1 MDTLSSYGTNLAS
14 VLTVAALGG
23 IAWCAKNKCKHS
35 KCALDSGCL
44 KIEADDEARRSTL
57 RAEVLRE
64 LRSEGL
70 IPPRR
75 QTGET
80 EV

>member
-14 VLTVAALGG
+14 ILTVAALGG

-44 KIEADDEARRSTL
+44 KIEADDETRRSTL
-57 RAEVLRE
+57 RAEVLQE
-64 LRSEGL
+64 LRDEGL
-70 IPPRR
+70 IPQHR
-75 QTGET
+75 QLGET
-80 EV
+80 AV

>member
-1 MDTLSSYGTNLAS
+1 MDQLSAYGTNLAS
-14 VLTVAALGG
+14 VLTVAVLGG

-57 RAEVLRE
+57 RAEVLQE
-64 LRSEGL
+64 LRDAGV

-75 QTGET
+75 RSEGS